1 MTFFFLPTAAVDKCC
16 IDHWAQPRMGYKN
29 TLKVNKHFSE
39 NKLTTAPRHHRFQFL
54 RVTLSYESSY
64 RWQNKLQPSSG
75 SGHKILPYMRAG
87 AWSQLCPLKM
97 QNWDA
102 HSQLKKKGRDF
113 HTRSLTSIANIC
125 EHSVSGRDSR
135 PYWTQ
140 NYSSTTQQVLS
151 LRQQVHTKSWS
162 TSHWIVQ
169 TCCVGTRSMNN
180 CSTTSKLHEAV
191 ISQ

>member
-54 RVTLSYESSY
+54 RVTLSYESSN

-102 HSQLKKKGRDF
+102 HSQLKKRAETF
-113 HTRSLTSIANIC
+113 IQEAWPQLQTYVNTVYREETR
-125 EHSVSGRDSR
+125 
-135 PYWTQ
+135 
-140 NYSSTTQQVLS
+140 
-151 LRQQVHTKSWS
+151 VHTGLK
-162 TSHWIVQ
+162 TIVLLHSK
-169 TCCVGTRSMNN
+169 CCHYGNKYTLNRDLRLIES
-180 CSTTSKLHEAV
+180 CKHAV
-191 ISQ
+191 